1 MKRLAAIFILATA
14 LLGSSAESMTRIKDI
29 STINGVRD
37 NQLVGYGL
45 VIGLQ
50 GTGDSMRNA
59 PFTEQALQSML
70 DRMGVNV
77 NGISLRVRNVAGV
90 MVTAN
95 MAPFISSGSRMDV
108 DISSIGDATSLLG
121 GTLLM
126 TPLNG
131 PDGKVYAV
139 AQGPVAV
146 AGCAAGGAAAT
157 VSQGVPT
164 GGRVPNGAL
173 VEREVAG
180 TLDEIFPLVMDL
192 YNPDFKTATMVSDAI
207 NAFAVKKYGKPYAQ
221 ERDMRSIILD
231 RPPQITTARWLA
243 EIGDLLVNPDTPARV
258 VISERTGTVVIG
270 QDVQVST
277 VALSHGTLT
286 VRVTEEP
293 IASQPAP
300 LSKGTTTVL
309 PRTNVSATEEDGHIA
324 LVGGT
329 SLQAL
334 VAGLNKIGLKPT
346 DIIAILQA
354 IKTSGALQAE
364 LVVQ

>member
-1 MKRLAAIFILATA
+1 MKFVGALIALIVASLGAPAEAA
-14 LLGSSAESMTRIKDI
+14 TRIKDI
-29 STINGVRD
+29 STVDGVRD

-50 GTGDSMRNA
+50 GTGDSLRNA

-70 DRMGVNV
+70 DRLGVNV

-108 DISSIGDATSLLG
+108 DISSIGDATSLMG

-146 AGCAAGGAAAT
+146 AGFSAGGAAAT
-157 VSQGVPT
+157 VTQGVPT

-173 VEREVAG
+173 VEREVG
-180 TLDEIFPLVMDL
+180 GRLDDVHPLVVDL
-192 YNPDFKTATMVSDAI
+192 YNPDFKTATEVSDAI
-207 NAFAVKKYGKPYAQ
+207 NAFAISQYGRPYAR
-221 ERDMRSIILD
+221 ERDMRSIVVD
-231 RPPQITTARWLA
+231 RPPNISTTRWLA

-270 QDVQVST
+270 QDVQIST
-277 VALSHGTLT
+277 VALTHGALT
-286 VRVTEEP
+286 VRVTEDP
-293 IASQPAP
+293 VASQPAP

-309 PRTNVSATEEDGHIA
+309 PRTSVSASQDSGHIA
-324 LVGGT
+324 VVGGT

-334 VAGLNKIGLKPT
+334 VGGLNKVGLKPS

-354 IKTSGALQAE
+354 IKSSGALQAE